1 MDKIVAVLGVC
12 MVLSGCASLEKREA
26 KCKCF
31 KADGT
36 STGSCEFARLPN
48 DPAVFSFVASRSI
61 SNPLQISSKSF
72 EPAMQCRNAK

>member
-12 MVLSGCASLEKREA
+12 MVLSGCANLEKREA
-26 KCKCF
+26 RCKCF

-36 STGSCEFARLPN
+36 STGNCEFTRLPD

-61 SNPLQISSKSF
+61 NNPLQISSKSL
-72 EPAMQCRNAK
+72 EPAMQCRYAQ